1 MGDIYEYARTRVQD
15 RIAALADDELGRL
28 AAGTLGDRVSWGIN
42 VISEASSGLINT
54 SRIAE
59 RIGRSRGL
67 IYQLMNGDNKNPTLE
82 VLKLLEDEIGL
93 PVWFVMGRME
103 QRNRASGP
111 ASMIDRLPA
120 HLRELL
126 GLGRALPIVTEAL
139 ELAYLV
145 AERNLG
151 PEIFS
156 DLRANLERMPK

>member
-1 MGDIYEYARTRVQD
+1 MADIYEYARSELAK
-15 RIAALADDELGRL
+15 RIESLSDEEMAEL
-28 AAGTLGDRVSWGIN
+28 AAGSLARRIQWGVDAVASISDGTISTNRLG
-42 VISEASSGLINT
+42 
-54 SRIAE
+54 E
-59 RIGRSRGL
+59 RLGRSRGL
-67 IYQLMNGDNKNPTLE
+67 IYTLLGGENKNPTLE